1 MEWLSSGGVLVR
13 CAIGWCG
20 ILCGVGWRGGVARAA
35 GAGWRLAL
43 RGELGLHAQQHGR
56 LHRET
61 SHGRQLRAIVGNT
74 FLQVTVS
81 QTYFVPPG
89 SAGCYLSPGYC
100 VYRCEAYFM
109 HFKKGLIV

>member
-61 SHGRQLRAIVGNT
+61 SHGRQLRDIFGDTCLCRWQLHRLTLYHQGWLAATYPRATSCIVAK
-74 FLQVTVS
+74 L
-81 QTYFVPPG
+81 
-89 SAGCYLSPGYC
+89 
-100 VYRCEAYFM
+100 
-109 HFKKGLIV
+109 K

>member
-20 ILCGVGWRGGVARAA
+20 ILRGAGWRGGVARAA

-56 LHRET
+56 LHREI
-61 SHGRQLRAIVGNT
+61 SYGRKLRAIFRNAFFAGGNFTDLLCITRVGW
-74 FLQVTVS
+74 LLPISGLLRVS
-81 QTYFVPPG
+81 LRNLL
-89 SAGCYLSPGYC
+89 SASL
-100 VYRCEAYFM
+100 M
-109 HFKKGLIV
+109 